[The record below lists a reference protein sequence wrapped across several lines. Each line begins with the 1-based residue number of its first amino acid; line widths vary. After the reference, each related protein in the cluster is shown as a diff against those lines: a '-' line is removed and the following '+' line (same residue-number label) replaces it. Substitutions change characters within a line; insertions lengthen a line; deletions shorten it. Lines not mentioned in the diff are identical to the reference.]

1 MQAYEVLQHIRIDHP
16 APSKSKVIPAAPTP
30 AQEEAREEIDRL
42 TRELRQWQDDRDT
55 ELQRMR
61 NKRSARRGGLLAPMD
76 DKAFR
81 RISATSGWS
90 GYVRTVLRDEA
101 VAELAQMPE
110 IPAAHRK
117 DGGPTVVIGPQ
128 VVHIG
133 PESDYVDERTLAES
147 EQTKQSVSLRS
158 SAGVP
163 DLVDSQSASTGQDS
177 LCSQTCSLDPEVSA
191 TFGGIAGSPV
201 EPDSVDP
208 AEMERRFAAAMAAA
222 RGQERIAAATNN
234 RWSMPP
240 QLPRH
245 SNPVTEVGVAY

>member
-1 MQAYEVLQHIRIDHP
+1 MEGYEVLQHIHIDHP
-16 APSKSKVIPAAPTP
+16 PPSKSKPALATPTP

-42 TRELRQWQDDRDT
+42 TRELRQWQEDRDT

-61 NKRSARRGGLLAPMD
+61 NKRSMRRGGLLAPMD

-81 RISATSGWS
+81 RISATSTWS

-101 VAELAQMPE
+101 ANELAQMPE

-117 DGGPTVVIGPQ
+117 NGGATVVIDPE

-133 PESDYVDERTLAES
+133 PESDYIEEEPLADS
-147 EQTKQSVSLRS
+147 AAKTSLRS
-158 SAGVP
+158 AGGVP

-177 LCSQTCSLDPEVSA
+177 VCSQSCSLDPEVSA

-201 EPDSVDP
+201 EPDAVDP

-245 SNPVTEVGVAY
+245 TSPAAEVGVAY